1 MSEPLD
7 GRSAGFHL
15 GQDGVSK
22 ASSSG
27 SGPRSSG
34 DWRTRWGEQK
44 RPRTMSL
51 TDTCWSILTAIATEQ
66 GINRSDVIE
75 DLVRRAGS
83 SVTSGRSDT
92 EA

>member
-1 MSEPLD
+1 
-7 GRSAGFHL
+7 
-15 GQDGVSK
+15 
-22 ASSSG
+22 
-27 SGPRSSG
+27 
-34 DWRTRWGEQK
+34 
-44 RPRTMSL
+44 MSL

-83 SVTSGRSDT
+83 SVRSGRSDT